1 MHSDSLNTKPSNVLN
16 VSPNRH
22 YSMIEITPLCQ
33 PQLDPEFV
41 PAVLWNRAYLDAVDK
56 SPNSRVIRIAVDRPE
71 GTTWVYDTALL
82 PSSEANAADT
92 LKYCERTVKFLLWAW
107 GGSRV
112 RISNAPDVVEQLQ
125 SIYSATGTRQ
135 FDYEFMGKTCFD
147 QAFAI
152 ENADLNDLQ
161 ESLPPATGGVG
172 SLKGN
177 RLGFD
182 LGGSDRKCAAMIDG
196 EVVFSEEIK
205 WSPYFESDPAYHRA
219 GIQDSLKRAA
229 AHLPSVDAIGGSAA
243 GIYINNQPRVG
254 SLYRGISP
262 KDFKESIRPLFYELK
277 AEWGDIPF
285 ELANDG
291 DVTAMAGAMA
301 INDNAVL
308 GVSMGTSLAAGYI
321 DTSGSVTGWINEL
334 AFVPVDYRE
343 GVATDEW
350 SGDDGCGVQYFSQQA
365 VGRLLP
371 LSGIRVSDDLG
382 LPEQLEVVQA
392 KMAEGDERAAAIYR
406 TIGTCFGYT
415 IAHFSEFYDFR
426 HLLFLGRVSSGKGG
440 DLIMEEARRVLDL
453 EFPELSKI
461 IQFQTPDEKTKRH
474 GQAIAAATLPKID

>member
-1 MHSDSLNTKPSNVLN
+1 MITI
-16 VSPNRH
+16 SPQ
-22 YSMIEITPLCQ
+22 CK
-33 PQLDPEFV
+33 PQLDSEFA
-41 PAVLWNRAYLDAVDK
+41 PAALWNREYLQAASK
-56 SPNSRVIRIAVDRPE
+56 APNSRKVRIGVDRPE
-71 GTTWVYDTALL
+71 GTTWVYETTLL
-82 PSSEANAADT
+82 PESAETAADT
-92 LKYCERTVKFLLWAW
+92 FKYCERTVKFLLWAW
-107 GGSRV
+107 GGSSV
-112 RISNAPDVVEQLQ
+112 RISNAPDAVAHLKNV
-125 SIYSATGTRQ
+125 YSANGQRA
-135 FDYEFMGKTCFD
+135 FDYEFMGTTCFD
-147 QAFAI
+147 ETFTI
-152 ENADLNDLQ
+152 ENAEDSEIQ
-161 ESLPPATGGVG
+161 EVLPPPTGGVG

-219 GIQDSLKRAA
+219 GIEDSLKRAA

-243 GIYINNQPRVG
+243 GIYIYNEPRVG
-254 SLYRGISP
+254 SLYRGVSP
-262 KDFKESIRPLFYELK
+262 EDFQKSIRNLFHDLK
-277 AEWGDIPF
+277 HEWNGIPF
-285 ELANDG
+285 EVANDG

-301 INDNAVL
+301 INDSAVL

-321 DTSGSVTGWINEL
+321 NTSGSVTGWINEL

-371 LSGIRVSDDLG
+371 LSGIEVSEGLG

-392 KMAEGDERAAAIYR
+392 KMAQGDERAAAIYR
-406 TIGTCFGYT
+406 TIGTYFGYT
-415 IAHFSEFYDFR
+415 IAHFSEFYEFR
-426 HLLFLGRVSSGKGG
+426 HLLFLGRVSSGQGG
-440 DLIMEEARRVLDL
+440 EIIMQEARRVLDL
-453 EFPELSKI
+453 EFPELSKAI
-461 IQFQTPDEKTKRH
+461 TFQTPDEKMKRH

>member
-1 MHSDSLNTKPSNVLN
+1 MRSDSLNTRQSNVSN
-16 VSPNRH
+16 A
-22 YSMIEITPLCQ
+22 TPYKFMLLENTKCK
-33 PQLDPEFV
+33 PILDPDFI
-41 PAVLWNRAYLDAVDK
+41 PAVLWNRAYRKAVAEAAD
-56 SPNSRVIRIAVDRPE
+56 SRDVHIAIRRPE
-71 GTTWVYDTALL
+71 GTTWIYRTRLL
-82 PSSEANAADT
+82 PESKASAADT
-92 LKYCERTVKFLLWAW
+92 FKYCERIVKFLLWAW
-107 GGSRV
+107 GGSSV
-112 RISNAPDVVEQLQ
+112 SISHAPDVVEKLLHV
-125 SIYSATGTRQ
+125 YSEQGSRA
-135 FDYEFMGKTCFD
+135 FDYEFMGRTCFD
-147 QAFAI
+147 QPFTIA
-152 ENADLNDLQ
+152 NADEAELQ
-161 ESLPPATGGVG
+161 EVLPPATGGVG

-243 GIYINNQPRVG
+243 GIYINNEPRVG

-262 KDFKESIRPLFYELK
+262 EDFKKSIRPLFHELK
-277 AEWGDIPF
+277 SEWNKVPF

-291 DVTAMAGAMA
+291 DVTAMTGAMA
-301 INDNAVL
+301 INDQAVL
-308 GVSMGTSLAAGYI
+308 GISMGTSLAAGYI
-321 DTSGSVTGWINEL
+321 NTSGSVTGWINEL

-350 SGDDGCGVQYFSQQA
+350 SGDDGCGAQYFSQQA

-371 LSGIRVSDDLG
+371 LSGIEVSDELG
-382 LPEQLEVVQA
+382 LPEKLEVVQA
-392 KMAEGDERAAAIYR
+392 KMAEGDARAEAIYR
-406 TIGTCFGYT
+406 TIGIYFGYS
-415 IAHFSEFYDFR
+415 IAHFAEFYEFR
-426 HLLFLGRVSSGKGG
+426 HLLFLGRVSSGQGG

-453 EFPELSKI
+453 EFPELSKSI
-461 IQFQTPDEKTKRH
+461 AFQTPDEKTKRH